1 MSENVALAA
10 SAGTTR
16 LTIGA
21 APVFSIPAEPK
32 ARSHTTIP
40 LERTAARRN
49 VDAVINRRRFM
60 LASSKGFFQARLHS
74 QARDAVS
81 DQRVDTQWRN
91 PPEKRLFER
100 VLPGCNAL
108 PRVQKRLSRQRSERA
123 VTDITCSRESRAD
136 LPILPSFFPQV
147 ARAACSLGSCCPTQ
161 TRHPTKENR
170 EAHMKWQAIA
180 VASVLALATQAS
192 AADKKY
198 GPGASDT
205 EIKLGQTSP
214 FSGPASAYSVI
225 AKTQAA
231 YFKMIN
237 DKGGVGGRK
246 INLITLD
253 DAYSPPKTVE
263 QTRKLVEQEE
273 VAVILNPLGTPTG
286 LAVRKYL
293 NDKKVPQLFVGA
305 GATLWGDHERFPWSI
320 GFQPSYQA
328 ETAVYAKYV
337 LKNKPDAKI
346 ALFYQNDDAGKD
358 YGNGFKKGLGPEN
371 TAKMVVAEA
380 TYEST
385 DPTIDSQIV
394 KLKLSGANVLFMHA
408 IPKQA
413 AQAIRKVG
421 EIGWKP
427 DMFFLA
433 ATSTS
438 VSSVLKPAGF
448 DYSKGIISSYSFK
461 DPNDPQWKDDKDVQA
476 WHDFMKNYFPDGN
489 RQDQLI
495 VYGYVVAEAT
505 VQVLKQCGDDLTH
518 ENIMKQA
525 ANLDVTLPLMLPG
538 IKLKTSPTDYFPIE
552 AMRLQRFNGEI
563 WELFGDTIGND

>member
-1 MSENVALAA
+1 M
-10 SAGTTR
+10 R
-16 LTIGA
+16 
-21 APVFSIPAEPK
+21 
-32 ARSHTTIP
+32 
-40 LERTAARRN
+40 
-49 VDAVINRRRFM
+49 
-60 LASSKGFFQARLHS
+60 
-74 QARDAVS
+74 
-81 DQRVDTQWRN
+81 
-91 PPEKRLFER
+91 
-100 VLPGCNAL
+100 
-108 PRVQKRLSRQRSERA
+108 
-123 VTDITCSRESRAD
+123 
-136 LPILPSFFPQV
+136 
-147 ARAACSLGSCCPTQ
+147 
-161 TRHPTKENR
+161 
-170 EAHMKWQAIA
+170 WQAIA
-180 VASVLALATQAS
+180 LAALFALTAQAS
-192 AADKKY
+192 ASDKKY
-198 GPGASDT
+198 GTGISDT
-205 EIKLGQTSP
+205 EIRLGQTSP

-225 AKTQAA
+225 ARTQAA

-237 DKGGVGGRK
+237 EQGGVNGRK

-253 DAYSPPKTVE
+253 DGYSPPKTVE

-273 VAVILNPLGTPTG
+273 VAAILNPLGTPTG

-293 NDKKVPQLFVGA
+293 NEKKVPQLFVGA
-305 GATLWGDHERFPWSI
+305 GATLWGDYEHFPYSI

-371 TAKMVVAEA
+371 TAKMVVSEA
-380 TYEST
+380 TYEAT

-394 KLKLSGANVLFMHA
+394 KLKASGANVLFLHA

-413 AQAIRKVG
+413 AQAIRKIG

-448 DYSKGIISSYSFK
+448 EYSKDIISSYTFK
-461 DPNDPQWKDDKDVQA
+461 DPNDPQWKDDKDVQGWRA
-476 WHDFMKNYFPDGN
+476 FMDKYFPDGN

-505 VQVLKQCGDDLTH
+505 VQVLKQCGDELTH

-525 ANLDVTLPLMLPG
+525 ANLDIVLPMLLPG
-538 IKLKTSPTDYFPIE
+538 IKVKTSPSDYFPIQ
-552 AMRLQRFNGEI
+552 AMRLQKFNGET
-563 WELFGDTIGND
+563 WQLFGDTIGND

>member
-1 MSENVALAA
+1 
-10 SAGTTR
+10 
-16 LTIGA
+16 
-21 APVFSIPAEPK
+21 
-32 ARSHTTIP
+32 
-40 LERTAARRN
+40 
-49 VDAVINRRRFM
+49 
-60 LASSKGFFQARLHS
+60 
-74 QARDAVS
+74 
-81 DQRVDTQWRN
+81 
-91 PPEKRLFER
+91 
-100 VLPGCNAL
+100 
-108 PRVQKRLSRQRSERA
+108 
-123 VTDITCSRESRAD
+123 
-136 LPILPSFFPQV
+136 
-147 ARAACSLGSCCPTQ
+147 
-161 TRHPTKENR
+161 
-170 EAHMKWQAIA
+170 MKWQAIT
-180 VASVLALATQAS
+180 VASMLALATQAS

-198 GPGASDT
+198 GLGTSDT

-214 FSGPASAYSVI
+214 FSGAASAYSVI

-237 DKGGVGGRK
+237 DKGGVNGRK
-246 INLITLD
+246 IELITLD
-253 DAYSPPKTVE
+253 DGYSPPKTVE

-293 NDKKVPQLFVGA
+293 NDKHVPQLFVGA
-305 GATLWGDHERFPWSI
+305 GATLWGDYEHYPWTM

-328 ETAVYAKYV
+328 ETAVYAKY
-337 LKNKPDAKI
+337 LLSKMPDAKV

-380 TYEST
+380 TYELT

-394 KLKLSGANVLFMHA
+394 RLKSSGANVLFMHA

-413 AQAIRKVG
+413 AQAIKRIG

-427 DMFFLA
+427 DIFFLA

-438 VSSVLKPAGF
+438 IASVMKPAGF
-448 DYSKGIISSYSFK
+448 EHSQGIISSYTNK
-461 DPNDPQWKDDKDVQA
+461 DPNDPQWKDDKDVQDWFA
-476 WHDFMKNYFPDGN
+476 FMKTYMPEGN
-489 RQDQLI
+489 TTDQLI

-525 ANLDVTLPLMLPG
+525 ASLDIALPMMLPG
-538 IKLKTSPTDYFPIE
+538 IKVKTSPTNYFPVQ
-552 AMRLQRFNGEI
+552 AMRLQKFSGET
-563 WELFGDTIGND
+563 WQLFGDTIGND

>member
-1 MSENVALAA
+1 
-10 SAGTTR
+10 
-16 LTIGA
+16 
-21 APVFSIPAEPK
+21 
-32 ARSHTTIP
+32 
-40 LERTAARRN
+40 
-49 VDAVINRRRFM
+49 
-60 LASSKGFFQARLHS
+60 
-74 QARDAVS
+74 
-81 DQRVDTQWRN
+81 
-91 PPEKRLFER
+91 
-100 VLPGCNAL
+100 
-108 PRVQKRLSRQRSERA
+108 
-123 VTDITCSRESRAD
+123 
-136 LPILPSFFPQV
+136 
-147 ARAACSLGSCCPTQ
+147 
-161 TRHPTKENR
+161 
-170 EAHMKWQAIA
+170 MKWQAIA
-180 VASVLALATQAS
+180 AASLLTLATQAS

-198 GPGASDT
+198 DAGASDT

-214 FSGPASAYSVI
+214 FSGAASAYSVI
-225 AKTQAA
+225 AKAQAA

-237 DKGGVGGRK
+237 DKGGVNGRK

-253 DAYSPPKTVE
+253 DGYSPPKTVE

-305 GATLWGDHERFPWSI
+305 GATLWGDHEHYPFSI

-328 ETAVYAKYV
+328 ETAVYAKY
-337 LKNKPDAKI
+337 LLNKMPDAKV

-371 TAKMVVAEA
+371 TAKMVVSEA

-394 KLKLSGANVLFMHA
+394 KLKASGANVLFVHA

-413 AQAIRKVG
+413 AQAIKKIG

-427 DMFFLA
+427 DIFFLA

-438 VSSVLKPAGF
+438 IASVMKPAGF
-448 DYSKGIISSYSFK
+448 EYAQGIISSYTNK
-461 DPNDPQWKDDKDVQA
+461 DPNDPQWKDDKDVRDWFA
-476 WHDFMKNYFPDGN
+476 FMKAYMPDGN
-489 RQDQLI
+489 TQDQLI

-518 ENIMKQA
+518 QNIMKQA
-525 ANLDVTLPLMLPG
+525 ASLDIVLPMLLPG
-538 IKLKTSPTDYFPIE
+538 IRLKTSPTDYYPIQ
-552 AMRLQRFNGEI
+552 AMRLQKFSGET
-563 WELFGDTIGND
+563 WQLFGDTIGED